1 MNTSKKL
8 RVAFL
13 VVALV
18 STVVLCTALV
28 LTLLYS
34 QVFSKQP
41 AIKQTPVSA
50 PVSMPAEVPTEDS
63 DPYKT
68 VVMRDYFLE
77 IYQRDR
83 EFEIEYTFNI
93 LKDDVVTKTESGYDV
108 TGNGY
113 KLRVVYAPEG
123 GPASCGP
130 DVVLLTN
137 PNTDSSIF
145 RAKSPEIS
153 SGKYSAAY
161 YSRYSKKNQDPDTN
175 SSLHKLWPCGGDG
188 IGFTGIGANASCSVT
203 DLSLFAECDRI
214 ISTMNMERLGERQ
227 VK

>member
-1 MNTSKKL
+1 
-8 RVAFL
+8 
-13 VVALV
+13 
-18 STVVLCTALV
+18 
-28 LTLLYS
+28 
-34 QVFSKQP
+34 
-41 AIKQTPVSA
+41 
-50 PVSMPAEVPTEDS
+50 MPTEVPTEDS

-77 IYQRDR
+77 IYQQDR
-83 EFEIEYTFNI
+83 EFEIEYTFSI
-93 LKDDVVTKTESGYDV
+93 LKDAVVTKTESGYDV

-130 DVVLLTN
+130 DIVLLTN

-153 SGKYSAAY
+153 SGEYSAAY
-161 YSRYSKKNQDPDTN
+161 YSGYSKKNQDPDTN
-175 SSLHKLWPCGGDG
+175 SSLHTLWPCGGDG